1 MIILKRK
8 IFFILI
14 SIILIVFSLMLLLVI
29 SLIKDIQRNSQQFL
43 LEKKALTSMEREF
56 QEFEDF
62 ERNSAFYQ
70 SNLEKLDKL
79 FLNPEVPIDF
89 IQFLEEESNNIG
101 LLIKIS
107 PSIITSRE
115 SDPWESIGFQILLT
129 GSFPN
134 CLKFL
139 EKLQVSPWL
148 LEVQMTEVK
157 RITEKEFQLERL
169 KDFSLGDVFFSII
182 LKVYTKEK

>member
-14 SIILIVFSLMLLLVI
+14 TIILIAFSLMFLLVI
-29 SLIKDIQRNSQQFL
+29 SLIKDIRKNSQEFL
-43 LEKKALTSMEREF
+43 LEKKALTLVEREF

-79 FLNPEVPIDF
+79 FLNPEVPVDF
-89 IQFLEEESNNIG
+89 IQFLEEESKNIG

-107 PSIITSRE
+107 PSIITSRK
-115 SDPWESIGFQILLT
+115 SDPWESIGFQVLLT

-148 LEVQMTEVK
+148 LEIQMTEVK
-157 RITEKEFQLERL
+157 RITEKELQLERL

>member
-14 SIILIVFSLMLLLVI
+14 ILILIAFSLMLLLII
-29 SLIKDIQRNSQQFL
+29 SLTKDIRKNSEEFL
-43 LEKKALTSMEREF
+43 LKRKALASMEREF
-56 QEFEDF
+56 QEFENF

-70 SNLEKLDKL
+70 SNLEKLDNL

-89 IQFLEEESNNIG
+89 IQFLEEESGNLG
-101 LLIKIS
+101 LLIKIF
-107 PSIITSRE
+107 PSIVTSRE
-115 SDPWESIGFQILLT
+115 TDPWESIGFQILLT

-134 CLKFL
+134 SLKFL
-139 EKLQVSPWL
+139 EKLQTSPWL
-148 LEVQMTEVK
+148 LEIQRTEVQ
-157 RITEKEFQLERL
+157 RISEKELQSEEL

-182 LKVYTKEK
+182 LKIYTKEK

>member
-8 IFFILI
+8 IFFVLITFILVAFSSMLFI
-14 SIILIVFSLMLLLVI
+14 SN
-29 SLIKDIQRNSQQFL
+29 SLIGDIKRSSQEFVLQGKTLAL
-43 LEKKALTSMEREF
+43 LEKQF
-56 QEFEDF
+56 QEFEKF
-62 ERNSAFYQ
+62 EKDSTFYQ

-79 FLNPEVPIDF
+79 FLNPEVPVDF
-89 IQFLEEESNNIG
+89 IQFLEEESGNLG
-101 LLIKIS
+101 LLIKIF

-115 SDPWESIGFQILLT
+115 TDPWESIGFQILVT

-148 LEVQMTEVK
+148 LEVQRTEVQ
-157 RITEKEFQLERL
+157 RISEKELQSEEL
-169 KDFSLGDVFFSII
+169 KDFSLGDIFFSII

>member
-14 SIILIVFSLMLLLVI
+14 SIILIVFILMLLLVI
-29 SLIKDIQRNSQQFL
+29 FLIKDIQRNSQEFL
-43 LEKKALTSMEREF
+43 LERKMLTLMEREF
-56 QEFEDF
+56 QEFENF
-62 ERNSAFYQ
+62 ERDSAFYQ

-79 FLNPEVPIDF
+79 FLNPKVPIDF
-89 IQFLEEESNNIG
+89 VQFLEEESGNIG

-107 PSIITSRE
+107 PSIITSRK

-139 EKLQVSPWL
+139 EKLQISPWL

-157 RITEKEFQLERL
+157 RITEKELQLEGL
-169 KDFSLGDVFFSII
+169 KDFSLGDVSFSII

>member
-14 SIILIVFSLMLLLVI
+14 SIILIVFISMLLLVI
-29 SLIKDIQRNSQQFL
+29 FLIKDIQRNSQEFL
-43 LEKKALTSMEREF
+43 LERKTLTLMEREF
-56 QEFEDF
+56 QEFENF
-62 ERNSAFYQ
+62 EKNFAFYQ

-89 IQFLEEESNNIG
+89 VQFLEEESKNIG

-169 KDFSLGDVFFSII
+169 KDFSLGDVSFSVI

>member
-8 IFFILI
+8 IFFISITLVLI
-14 SIILIVFSLMLLLVI
+14 AFSLMLLLVI
-29 SLIKDIQRNSQQFL
+29 SLTKDIKRNSQEFVLQRRALTL
-43 LEKKALTSMEREF
+43 LERQF
-56 QEFEDF
+56 QEFENF
-62 ERNSAFYQ
+62 EKNSAFYQ

-79 FLNPEVPIDF
+79 FLNPEVPVDF
-89 IQFLEEESNNIG
+89 IQFLEQETGNLGI
-101 LLIKIS
+101 LIKIF

-115 SDPWESIGFQILLT
+115 TDPWESIGFQILLT
-129 GSFPN
+129 GSFPS

-148 LEVQMTEVK
+148 LEVQRTEVQ
-157 RITEKEFQLERL
+157 RISEKELQSEGL

-182 LKVYTKEK
+182 LKVYTKGK

>member
-14 SIILIVFSLMLLLVI
+14 SIILIAFILMLLLVI
-29 SLIKDIQRNSQQFL
+29 FLMKDIQRNSQEFL
-43 LEKKALTSMEREF
+43 LGRKTLTSMEREF
-56 QEFEDF
+56 QEFENF
-62 ERNSAFYQ
+62 EKNAAFYQ

-79 FLNPEVPIDF
+79 FLNPEVPVDF
-89 IQFLEEESNNIG
+89 VQFLEEESKNLG

-107 PSIITSRE
+107 PSVITSRE
-115 SDPWESIGFQILLT
+115 DDIWESIGFQILLT

-139 EKLQVSPWL
+139 EKLQISPWL

-157 RITEKEFQLERL
+157 RITEKELQFEGF
-169 KDFSLGDVFFSII
+169 KDFSLGDVSFSII

>member
-14 SIILIVFSLMLLLVI
+14 AIILIVFSLMLLLVI
-29 SLIKDIQRNSQQFL
+29 SLMKDIQRNSQEFL
-43 LEKKALTSMEREF
+43 LERKTLAAMEREF
-56 QEFEDF
+56 QEFENF
-62 ERNSAFYQ
+62 EKNAAFYQ

-89 IQFLEEESNNIG
+89 IQFLEEESKNVD

-148 LEVQMTEVK
+148 LEVQRTEVR
-157 RITEKEFQLERL
+157 RIAEKEFQLEKL
-169 KDFSLGDVFFSII
+169 EGFSLGDVSFSII

>member
-14 SIILIVFSLMLLLVI
+14 SIILITFISMLLLVI
-29 SLIKDIQRNSQQFL
+29 FLIKDIQRNSQEFL
-43 LEKKALTSMEREF
+43 LERKTLTLMEREF
-56 QEFEDF
+56 QEFENF

-79 FLNPEVPIDF
+79 FLNPEV
-89 IQFLEEESNNIG
+89 
-101 LLIKIS
+101 
-107 PSIITSRE
+107 
-115 SDPWESIGFQILLT
+115 WESIGFQILLT

-139 EKLQVSPWL
+139 EKLQISPWL
-148 LEVQMTEVK
+148 LEIQMTEVK
-157 RITEKEFQLERL
+157 RITEKELQLEEL

>member
-1 MIILKRK
+1 
-8 IFFILI
+8 
-14 SIILIVFSLMLLLVI
+14 MLLLVI
-29 SLIKDIQRNSQQFL
+29 FLIKDIQRNSQEFL
-43 LEKKALTSMEREF
+43 LERKTLTLMEREF
-56 QEFEDF
+56 QEFENF

-89 IQFLEEESNNIG
+89 VQFLEKESENIG

-139 EKLQVSPWL
+139 EKLQISPWL
-148 LEVQMTEVK
+148 LEIQMTEVK
-157 RITEKEFQLERL
+157 RITEKELQLEEL

>member
-14 SIILIVFSLMLLLVI
+14 SIILIAFILMLLLVI
-29 SLIKDIQRNSQQFL
+29 SLIKDIRKNSEEFL
-43 LEKKALTSMEREF
+43 LERKALTSMEREF

-89 IQFLEEESNNIG
+89 IQFLEEESGNLG
-101 LLIKIS
+101 LLIKIF

-115 SDPWESIGFQILLT
+115 TDFWQSIGFQILLT
-129 GSFPN
+129 GSFPDS
-134 CLKFL
+134 LKFL
-139 EKLQVSPWL
+139 EKLQTSPWL
-148 LEVQMTEVK
+148 LEIQRTEVQ
-157 RITEKEFQLERL
+157 RISEKDLQLERL
-169 KDFSLGDVFFSII
+169 KDFSLGDISFSII

>member
-1 MIILKRK
+1 
-8 IFFILI
+8 
-14 SIILIVFSLMLLLVI
+14 MLLLVI
-29 SLIKDIQRNSQQFL
+29 SLVKDIKRNSQEFL
-43 LEKKALTSMEREF
+43 LERKALTLMEREF
-56 QEFEDF
+56 QEFENF
-62 ERNSAFYQ
+62 EKNSAFYQ

-89 IQFLEEESNNIG
+89 VQLLEEESKNIG

-115 SDPWESIGFQILLT
+115 NDPWESIGFQILLT

-148 LEVQMTEVK
+148 LEVQRTEVK
-157 RITEKEFQLERL
+157 RITEKEFQSERL
-169 KDFSLGDVFFSII
+169 KDFSLGDVSLSII